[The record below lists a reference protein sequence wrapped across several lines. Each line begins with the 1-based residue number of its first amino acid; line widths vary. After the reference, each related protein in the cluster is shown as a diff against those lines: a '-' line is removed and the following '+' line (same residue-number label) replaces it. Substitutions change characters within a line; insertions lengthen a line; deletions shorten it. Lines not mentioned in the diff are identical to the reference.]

1 MSMSDEIKKVINEK
15 IQERFFNRLDAFEK
29 ELDESIMDLTQQDI
43 WASRLLDIVDASL
56 AHEINDDEYKIYMKD
71 ANETYKKTQAFKND
85 TLKRIILQA
94 FKK

>member
-1 MSMSDEIKKVINEK
+1 MSISDEIKKVVNEK

-43 WASRLLDIVDASL
+43 WASRLLDIVDANL
-56 AHEINDDEYKIYMKD
+56 AHEIDNDEYEIYMKD
-71 ANETYKKTQAFKND
+71 ANDDYKKTQAFKND
-85 TLKRIILQA
+85 TWKRIILQA

>member
-1 MSMSDEIKKVINEK
+1 MSISDEIKKVVNEK

-43 WASRLLDIVDASL
+43 WASRLLDIVDANL
-56 AHEINDDEYKIYMKD
+56 AHEINNDEYEIYMKD
-71 ANETYKKTQAFKND
+71 ANDDYKKTQAFKND

>member
-1 MSMSDEIKKVINEK
+1 MSISDEIKKVVNEK
-15 IQERFFNRLDAFEK
+15 IQERFFDKLDAFEK

-56 AHEINDDEYKIYMKD
+56 AHEINNDEYEIYMKD
-71 ANETYKKTQAFKND
+71 ANEDYKKTQAFKND
-85 TLKRIILQA
+85 TWKRIILQA